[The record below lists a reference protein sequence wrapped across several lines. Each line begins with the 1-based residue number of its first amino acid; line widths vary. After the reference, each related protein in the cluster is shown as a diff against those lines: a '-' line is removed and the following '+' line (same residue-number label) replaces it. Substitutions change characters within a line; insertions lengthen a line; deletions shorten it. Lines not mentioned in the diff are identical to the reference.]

1 MSILYFYMLFSVLL
15 ADGVMVF
22 LTPVI
27 VYQLTGSIEYS
38 GLSYALWWLPRIFLI
53 PAIGRY
59 IDHLGVRPLSILSD
73 LIKITGCLFLALHN
87 FSSDLLIAISFGLT
101 GSLIS
106 IGNSQTLISYEKI
119 ISQFSEDKEHH
130 ANLMS
135 RMDFLGMILGPLIGM
150 LMIDYGYQYLLLLPC
165 VLYLSN
171 AIFFYTRHGS
181 GLNEAHAMQA
191 HQAPPTLKKSM
202 LFISSAPL
210 LLFSI
215 FIAIGNN
222 MFDGLV
228 ESAGA
233 ALIDQAMGLPV
244 KYFGLID
251 VAAGVCGVVGT
262 YIYGYTRL
270 YTSRTILMIA
280 SVTIIVSSSLTLILF
295 QNSLWVFILCY
306 GASIIGKVFSGNLCR
321 IIRIEV
327 IPTDILASTSSVIVL
342 LNQMILPVTGLLL
355 FLSSGSSFIVY
366 LLMTCAIC
374 ITLLAGCFLSIS
386 LNKASNIN
394 EKNTSQA

>member
-1 MSILYFYMLFSVLL
+1 MSILYFYMLFLVLL

-27 VYQLTGSIEYS
+27 VYQLTGSVEYS
-38 GLSYALWWLPRIFLI
+38 GLSYAIWWLPRIFLI
-53 PAIGRY
+53 PVIGRY
-59 IDHLGVRPLSILSD
+59 IDRLGVRPLSILSD
-73 LIKITGCLFLALHN
+73 LIKISGCLFLALHT
-87 FSSDLLIAISFGLT
+87 FSSDLLIAVSFGLT

-119 ISQFSEDKEHH
+119 ISLVSEDKEHH
-130 ANLMS
+130 ANLIS

-150 LMIDYGYQYLLLLPC
+150 IMIDYGYQYLLLLPC

-181 GLNEAHAMQA
+181 TLNETHAVDVYQT
-191 HQAPPTLKKSM
+191 HPTLKKTI

-210 LLFSI
+210 LLFSV
-215 FIAIGNN
+215 FIAVGNN

-262 YIYGYTRL
+262 YIYGYTRI
-270 YTSRTILMIA
+270 YASRKILMIF
-280 SVTIIVSSSLTLILF
+280 SVTLIVSSSLIMILF

-306 GASIIGKVFSGNLCR
+306 GISIIGKVFSGNLCR

-327 IPTDILASTSSVIVL
+327 IPENILASTSSVIVL
-342 LNQMILPVTGLLL
+342 LNQIILPVTGLLL
-355 FLSSGSSFIVY
+355 FLSIGSSFIVY
-366 LLMTCAIC
+366 LLMACATC
-374 ITLLAGCFLSIS
+374 ITLLAGCLLTLSLS
-386 LNKASNIN
+386 KANNIN